1 MRRIEPPTLVV
12 SDALELARVERVS
25 LSPAQE
31 ILVLPRT
38 ERVKWVP
45 GAGEKWRRATGAAP
59 LEPFGATEVDG
70 LRPYRQGTPASRI
83 HWAAFARGAGLLERR
98 LRADTETRPLVVVD
112 ARVDESAHSSEH
124 LDAAVRAAASLVL
137 ELGTRTG
144 CGLLLPGEYRPLEV
158 ESDLIAWPVARAR
171 LALVEGG
178 PGTRAPGLAPGARSA
193 QVLYV
198 AAAAH
203 ARLPPGLAGAGV
215 RAAILVVPKGLA
227 NQPRQR
233 ASFEVAGCVGFVVG
247 AGRRVQ
253 GARSVSTNTQV
264 AVLAP
269 LRKDQGPRPRAIAK
283 GHDRPLIRLLSFGA
297 LGLYGVVRWGTLMNP
312 APTGRLLGLLAVAL
326 LLAGLGPVLVERE
339 RAGAALR
346 GATEPLTALGAPIA
360 LIAILAVFPISG
372 VPLSWTIHLRVADTA
387 NGIGQGLSALPG
399 IFVPYAGINQWV
411 RVTMLL
417 GAAVLLLDA
426 ALPPGVRAGPR
437 SGICAARAPLCR

>member
-1 MRRIEPPTLVV
+1 MKRAGAVAVSGLVLIVVALTFEAAPLFVPGVAMTLIGVAAPAWVALAAGGASIERKLESERVVEDEPVEATIEVRRGPWGLPGAVVEDPLARDAISIRGPMSMISGGNSASVRIVASFPRRGVRRIEPPTLVV

-112 ARVDESAHSSEH
+112 ARVDESVHSSEY

-158 ESDLIAWPVARAR
+158 EPDLIAWPVAHAR

-178 PGTRAPGLAPGARSA
+178 PRTRAPGLAPGARSA

-203 ARLPPGLAGAGV
+203 ARLPAGLAGAGV
-215 RAAILVVPKGLA
+215 RAAILVVPKALA
-227 NQPRQR
+227 NHPGQQ

-247 AGRRVQ
+247 AGRRV
-253 GARSVSTNTQV
+253 
-264 AVLAP
+264 
-269 LRKDQGPRPRAIAK
+269 
-283 GHDRPLIRLLSFGA
+283 
-297 LGLYGVVRWGTLMNP
+297 
-312 APTGRLLGLLAVAL
+312 
-326 LLAGLGPVLVERE
+326 RE
-339 RAGAALR
+339 RAA
-346 GATEPLTALGAPIA
+346 
-360 LIAILAVFPISG
+360 
-372 VPLSWTIHLRVADTA
+372 
-387 NGIGQGLSALPG
+387 
-399 IFVPYAGINQWV
+399 
-411 RVTMLL
+411 
-417 GAAVLLLDA
+417 
-426 ALPPGVRAGPR
+426 
-437 SGICAARAPLCR
+437 